1 MTKNYK
7 IDATNKK
14 LGRLASEVAAILLGK
29 TNPDF
34 QKNKISDVKVEV
46 VNASKM
52 DISEK
57 KSRTKVYTNYSGFP
71 GGLKKRT
78 LEEVAT
84 KGGYTEVLEK
94 AVSGMIHNTRLKND
108 CLKNLSIKE

>member
-1 MTKNYK
+1 MKEYT
-7 IDATNKK
+7 IDVSGKK
-14 LGRLASEVAAILLGK
+14 LGRVASEIASILIGK
-29 TNPDF
+29 KSADF
-34 QKNKISDVKVEV
+34 QKNLVASVKVNV

-78 LEEVAT
+78 LEEVVT
-84 KGGYTEVLEK
+84 KKGYSEVLEK
-94 AVSGMIHNTRLKND
+94 AVSGMIHHNKLKD
-108 CLKNLSIKE
+108 KILKNLIIKE